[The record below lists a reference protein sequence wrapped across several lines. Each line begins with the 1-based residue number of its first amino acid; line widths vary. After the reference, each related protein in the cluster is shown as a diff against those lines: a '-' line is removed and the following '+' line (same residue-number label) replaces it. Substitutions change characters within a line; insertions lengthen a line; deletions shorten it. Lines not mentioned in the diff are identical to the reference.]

1 MRSLMLPLS
10 RRIALEHVFLA
21 LVIVVALA
29 LRLNGINWDSGY
41 GFHPDERSLYMRAG
55 CMYDLLTE
63 RPGYKDCL
71 VDHPQIEPGIPGI
84 RTLLDFDRSPLNPHW
99 FPLGS
104 VLIYILVVARSVIE
118 AFTDIG
124 ALDMRYVGRTLSAL
138 ADVGTVVLV
147 YVLGRRIYG
156 TRYGAKYGTWV
167 GLLAATLTAFAV
179 IHVQHSHFYRPET
192 FTAFLVLAV
201 FWAMLRLLEKRR
213 LRDSLLLGLL
223 VGLAFAP
230 KVSILPLALPLG
242 LTYYL
247 HLVDSGNGKLAGL
260 PRGALEQTF
269 LHCLAA
275 LALALAVF
283 FLTSPYALLY
293 ISNFIGEQA
302 AQAEMARTAGL
313 WPFTIQYVGTPAFLY
328 QFQQTAVWGLGP
340 PLGIVA
346 WAAIPFTVFL
356 LWRSDFAWR
365 GDLLILAWLI
375 PSIIFLESFEVRFQR
390 YYFALIPF
398 MILLGSRMLLWAPVA
413 LGSGADAGNSVEGIR
428 PGRWSWPGA
437 EWVSHLWRFFRHHPA
452 GRLYVAWAAW
462 SLVFLVVVT
471 TVLYSLAFQR
481 VYSTPHPAVAAS
493 SWLNESI
500 PPDAVIISDNH
511 WDEFIP
517 ELHGYR
523 VWQFPAY
530 EPDNIGKM
538 AELGKRLSDSDY
550 LVFYSHRPYVSIA
563 SDPERFPL
571 SGEYYRGLFSGDL
584 GYVLEREF
592 VSNPGLPGIAISD
605 NPFARTTF
613 ERPAPQ
619 TASVSSGVVLDWG
632 YADDNVV
639 GYDHP
644 TVLIFRNRNG
654 LPPETIIGLLLDGAG
669 EAPTG
674 LKFSD
679 ESRAI
684 QQAGGTWSGLFD
696 RYGFSNRV
704 PVLAWLLVLELIYLA
719 ALPFCLFLFRPL
731 ADRGIAL
738 ARILGLF
745 GAAYVTWMMV
755 SLGWMEFSGLS
766 LWVGIMAMAA
776 VSSLA
781 LATQFR
787 QMVDFF
793 RRKWRLFVTVEVIFL
808 AAFLAFVAIRAM
820 NPDLW
825 HPYRGGEKPMEL
837 SYFNAVLRSTLMPP
851 YDPWFAG
858 GYLNYYYWGYFILA
872 IPTRLSGVMPTVAFN
887 LAVPLL
893 FALTVSG
900 AFSVVYN
907 LAAGV
912 RNSRAP
918 ADAREGAAAVKQP
931 EMEKGNLDRP
941 GVREGDGGFRATLG
955 SPVAAGIVG
964 ALFVAVIGNLDGAI
978 QLVQRLWDKAGG
990 ATVSLLP
997 LDFWRSSRMLP
1008 NLENVEAGLL
1018 TFWLWGKT
1026 DGPADVSW
1034 HITEFPFFSFLFADL
1049 HAHMMVIPITVLVV
1063 ALGLNLLLGIRRQ
1076 GPAWGIAALLT
1087 AGIAVGSLWAINSWD
1102 YPTLLL
1108 LLLTLVSLAACLAW
1122 KRNKDRLAAALALSI
1137 GMVVVS
1143 VLAFLPFHQ
1152 AVETFDT
1159 GLEVSKWKTPLVN
1172 FLGIHGLFLVI
1183 IGAFLLWE
1191 ARRPLFLVVGR
1202 SLPPDYSDMTPETG
1216 GQRPDYRKWL
1226 RCFAIAGL
1234 ALFAFFALAGYWTIA
1249 VLVVFLTLAGLVAW
1263 DKLTS
1268 ADQGPAYNLFALVL
1282 TMLGL
1287 GLAIGV
1293 DLVRVEGD
1301 IGRMNTLFKYYLEV
1315 WILLALASA
1324 FFLWRM
1330 TYEDWLG
1337 TVRFRWLNGVWL
1349 AAVALLVACSLVY
1362 TVLGTHSRVGDR
1374 FQVLPPTLD
1383 GVAYMEQAVH
1393 WEREQAIELKWDA
1406 EAIRWLQ
1413 DNVQGSPVILE
1424 AHTEQYRW
1432 GARMANYTGLPTV
1445 LGWPWHQIQ
1454 QRGPYS
1460 PEVHDRAGDIRS
1472 MYESE
1477 DLEQSVDLMSKYG
1490 VRYVVVG
1497 DLERIIYS
1505 PEKVGKF
1512 DIMARKGTVKKVFDN
1527 GRTAI
1532 YELQRPLSWNQRGIE
1547 EGG

>member
-1 MRSLMLPLS
+1 MRPLTFLS
-10 RRIALEHVFLA
+10 SSRIAKEHLL
-21 LVIVVALA
+21 LVLIVVIALA
-29 LRLNGINWDSGY
+29 LRLNGLNWDSGY

-55 CMYDLLTE
+55 CMYDLLTKS
-63 RPGYKDCL
+63 PGYENCL
-71 VDHPQIEPGIPGI
+71 VEHSRIEPGIPGI

-104 VLIYILVVARSVIE
+104 VLIYVLVLSRSVIE
-118 AFTDIG
+118 VFTDIG

-138 ADVGTVVLV
+138 ADVGSVILV

-156 TRYGAKYGTWV
+156 ARYGPWV
-167 GLLAATLTAFAV
+167 GVLAAALTAFAV

-201 FWAMLRLLEKRR
+201 LWAMLRLLEKRR
-213 LRDSLLLGLL
+213 LRDSFLLGLL

-230 KVSILPLALPLG
+230 KVSILPLALPLA

-247 HLVDSGNGKLAGL
+247 RLVDSGDGKLTGL

-283 FLTSPYALLY
+283 FLSSPYALFY

-302 AQAEMARTAGL
+302 AQAEMAGTAGL

-328 QFQQTAVWGLGP
+328 QFKQTAVWGLGP
-340 PLGIVA
+340 PLGIAA

-356 LWRSDFAWR
+356 LWRGGFAWR
-365 GDLLILAWLI
+365 GDLLILAWLV
-375 PSIIFLESFEVRFQR
+375 PSIIFLETFEVRFQR

-398 MILLGSRMLLWAPVA
+398 MILLGSRMLLWAPFLLKA
-413 LGSGADAGNSVEGIR
+413 KAGGGSGSEKVRAARKG
-428 PGRWSWPGA
+428 PPGA
-437 EWVSHLWRFFRHHPA
+437 ERVRQFGILLLNHPA
-452 GRLYVAWAAW
+452 ARLYLLWAAW
-462 SLVFLVVVT
+462 SLVFLVLAA
-471 TVLYSLAFQR
+471 TVLFSLAFQR
-481 VYSTPHPAVAAS
+481 IYSSPHPAVAAS
-493 SWLNESI
+493 SWLNQTV
-500 PPDAVIISDNH
+500 PPGAEIISDNH

-517 ELHGYR
+517 ELHRYR

-530 EPDNIGKM
+530 EPDNVGKM
-538 AELGKRLSDSDY
+538 AELGKLLSDSDY
-550 LVFYSHRPYVSIA
+550 LVFYSHRPYVSVA

-571 SGEYYRGLFSGDL
+571 TGEYYHRLFAGDL

-592 VSNPGLPGIAISD
+592 ASSPGLPGIEIRH
-605 NPFARTTF
+605 NPFARTSF
-613 ERPAPQ
+613 ARPAAE
-619 TASVSSGVVLDWG
+619 TVVDSNGLVLDWG

-644 TVLIFRNRNG
+644 TVLIFRNEEN
-654 LPPETIIGLLLDGAG
+654 LPPETIIGLLLHETG
-669 EAPTG
+669 ESPTG

-679 ESRAI
+679 EVRAI
-684 QQAGGTWSGLFD
+684 QQAGGTWSELFD
-696 RYGFSNRV
+696 REGLSNQA
-704 PVLAWLLVLELIYLA
+704 PVLAWLLVVELIYLA

-731 ADRGIAL
+731 SDRGLAL
-738 ARILGLF
+738 ARVVGLL
-745 GAAYVTWMMV
+745 GAAYVTWLVV

-766 LWVGIMAMAA
+766 LWLGVMVMGAI
-776 VSSLA
+776 SCLA
-781 LATQFR
+781 LATHFGQI
-787 QMVDFF
+787 MDFF
-793 RRKWRLFVTVEVIFL
+793 RQKWRLFLTLEVIFL
-808 AAFLAFVAIRAM
+808 VAFLAFVAIRAM

-837 SYFNAVLRSTLMPP
+837 AYFNAVLRSTLMPP

-858 GYLNYYYWGYFILA
+858 GYLNYYYWGYFVLA
-872 IPTRLSGVMPTVAFN
+872 VPARLSGVIPTVAFN

-900 AFSVVYN
+900 AFSVVYS

-912 RNSRAP
+912 RNSQRNSRVVEP
-918 ADAREGAAAVKQP
+918 AGVGQQP
-931 EMEKGNLDRP
+931 EMGQRYLTEP
-941 GVREGDGGFRATLG
+941 GLGKETAGFGAVLK
-955 SPVAAGIVG
+955 SPIAAGMTG

-978 QLVQRLWDKAGG
+978 QLAQRFWDKLGG
-990 ATVSLLP
+990 DAVSLLP

-1008 NLENVEAGLL
+1008 NLENVEAGFL

-1049 HAHMMVIPITVLVV
+1049 HAHTMAIPITILVI
-1063 ALGLNLLLGIRRQ
+1063 ALGLNLLLGLRRQ
-1076 GPAWGIAALLT
+1076 GLVWDIAALVT

-1102 YPTLLL
+1102 YPSLLL
-1108 LLLTLVSLAACLAW
+1108 LLLALVSLAAGLAW
-1122 KRNKDRLAAALALSI
+1122 KRNKDRFAAALGLSI
-1137 GMVVVS
+1137 CLVLVS
-1143 VLAFLPFHQ
+1143 MLSFLPFHQ

-1159 GLEVSKWKTPLVN
+1159 GLEVSKWKTRLVN

-1183 IGAFLLWE
+1183 VGAFLLWQ
-1191 ARRPLFLVVGR
+1191 ARRPLTVVAGR
-1202 SLPPDYSDMTPETG
+1202 NLRPGYSATPVHTEDHLQDY
-1216 GQRPDYRKWL
+1216 QRWL
-1226 RCFAIAGL
+1226 RYVAIAGI
-1234 ALFAFFALAGYWTIA
+1234 ALFAFFALAGYWTVA
-1249 VLVVFLTLAGLVAW
+1249 VLVVFLALSGLVAW
-1263 DKLTS
+1263 DALMS
-1268 ADQGPAYNLFALVL
+1268 GDQGKVYNLFALSL
-1282 TMLGL
+1282 TMLAL

-1315 WILLALASA
+1315 WILLALAAS

-1330 TYEDWLG
+1330 GHDNWLG
-1337 TVRFRWLNGVWL
+1337 ATRFRWMNFTWL
-1349 AAVALLVACSLVY
+1349 AVVAVLVGCSLVY
-1362 TVLGTHSRVGDR
+1362 TVLGTHARVGDR
-1374 FQVLPPTLD
+1374 FQALPPTLN

-1393 WEREQAIELKWDA
+1393 WEKKQAIELKWDA

-1413 DNVQGSPVILE
+1413 DNIQGSPVILE

-1432 GARMANYTGLPTV
+1432 GGRMANYTGLPTV

-1460 PEVHDRAGDIRS
+1460 REVHYRARDVRT
-1472 MYESE
+1472 MYETE
-1477 DLEQSVDLMSKYG
+1477 DVELLADLMAKYE
-1490 VRYVVVG
+1490 VKYVVAG
-1497 DLERIIYS
+1497 DLERIFYS
-1505 PEKVGKF
+1505 PEQVGKF
-1512 DIMARKGTVKKVFDN
+1512 DIMARNETFKKVFDN
-1527 GRTAI
+1527 GRTAV
-1532 YELQRPLSWNQRGIE
+1532 YELQRPWSLKQQGFE
-1547 EGG
+1547 

>member
-1 MRSLMLPLS
+1 MRPLNLPPF
-10 RRIALEHVFLA
+10 RWVALEHVFLVL
-21 LVIVVALA
+21 LVVVALA
-29 LRLNGINWDSGY
+29 LRLNGLNWDSGY

-63 RPGYKDCL
+63 SPGYENCL
-71 VDHPQIEPGIPGI
+71 VEHPFIEPRIPGI
-84 RTLLDFDRSPLNPHW
+84 RTFLDFDRSPLNPHW

-104 VLIYILVVARSVIE
+104 ALIYVLVLFRFVIE

-147 YVLGRRIYG
+147 YVLGRRMYG
-156 TRYGAKYGTWV
+156 ARYGPWV
-167 GLLAATLTAFAV
+167 AALAATLATFAV

-192 FTAFLVLAV
+192 FTAFMVLAV

-230 KVSILPLALPLG
+230 KVSILPLALPLA

-247 HLVDSGNGKLAGL
+247 RLVDSGNGKLTGL
-260 PRGALEQTF
+260 PRAALEQTF

-275 LALALAVF
+275 LAMALAVF
-283 FLTSPYALLY
+283 FLASPYALLY
-293 ISNFIGEQA
+293 ISNFVGEQA

-313 WPFTIQYVGTPAFLY
+313 WPFTIQYVGTPSFLY
-328 QFQQTAVWGLGP
+328 QFKQTAVWGLGP

-346 WAAIPFTVFL
+346 WASIPFTVFL
-356 LWRSDFAWR
+356 LWRGGSAGR

-398 MILLGSRMLLWAPVA
+398 MILLGSRMLLWAPFTLRA
-413 LGSGADAGNSVEGIR
+413 RDGRGSGVEESRAGRRGS
-428 PGRWSWPGA
+428 PGTERLRQIWMF
-437 EWVSHLWRFFRHHPA
+437 VRHHPA
-452 GRLYVAWAAW
+452 GRLCVLWAAW
-462 SLVFLVVVT
+462 GLVFLVLAT

-481 VYSTPHPAVAAS
+481 IYSSPHPAVAAS
-493 SWLNESI
+493 RWLNQTV
-500 PPDAVIISDNH
+500 PPGAAIVSDNH

-517 ELHGYR
+517 ELYDYR

-530 EPDNIGKM
+530 EPDNVGKM

-550 LVFYSHRPYVSIA
+550 LVFYSHRPYVSVA

-571 SGEYYRGLFSGDL
+571 SGEYYRRLFSGDL

-592 VSNPGLPGIAISD
+592 VSNPGLPGIEIRD
-605 NPFARTTF
+605 NPFARTSF
-613 ERPAPQ
+613 ARPTPE
-619 TASVSSGVVLDWG
+619 TASGSSGAFLDWG

-644 TVLIFRNRNG
+644 TVLIFRNRDG
-654 LPPETIIGLLLDGAG
+654 LAPEAIIGLLLHEAG

-674 LKFSD
+674 LKYSD
-679 ESRAI
+679 GARAI
-684 QQAGGTWSGLFD
+684 QQAGGTWSELFD
-696 RYGFSNRV
+696 RGGFANQV
-704 PVLAWLLVLELIYLA
+704 PVLAWLLVVELLYLA

-731 ADRGIAL
+731 ADRGMAL
-738 ARILGLF
+738 ARLLGLL
-745 GAAYVTWMMV
+745 GAAYMTWLVV
-755 SLGWMEFSGLS
+755 SLGWMDFSGSSIWL
-766 LWVGIMAMAA
+766 GIVVMGA
-776 VSSLA
+776 VSGLA
-781 LATQFR
+781 LATHFEQA
-787 QMVDFF
+787 VDFLKQ
-793 RRKWRLFVTVEVIFL
+793 KWRLFLTVEVIFL
-808 AAFLAFVAIRAM
+808 TAFLAFVAIRAM

-837 SYFNAVLRSTLMPP
+837 AYFNAVMRSTLMPP

-872 IPTRLSGVMPTVAFN
+872 IPARLSGVIPTVAFN

-912 RNSRAP
+912 RKSR
-918 ADAREGAAAVKQP
+918 GAANVSQRGSAVQQP
-931 EMEKGNLDRP
+931 EMGRGEPSESASKKGSTRL
-941 GVREGDGGFRATLG
+941 GDAFS
-955 SPVAAGIVG
+955 SPTAAGLMG

-978 QLVQRLWDKAGG
+978 QLVQRSWDKLGG
-990 ATVSLLP
+990 SAVSLLP

-1008 NLENVEAGLL
+1008 NLENVEAGFL

-1049 HAHMMVIPITVLVV
+1049 HAHMMAIPITILSI
-1063 ALGLNLLLGIRRQ
+1063 ALGMNLLLGIRRQ
-1076 GPAWGIAALLT
+1076 GPVWHVAALVT

-1102 YPTLLL
+1102 YPSLLL
-1108 LLLTLVSLAACLAW
+1108 LSLALVSLAAFLAW

-1137 GMVVVS
+1137 GLAVVS
-1143 VLAFLPFHQ
+1143 ILAFLPFHQ

-1159 GLEVSKWKTPLVN
+1159 GLEVSKWKTPLIN
-1172 FLGIHGLFLVI
+1172 FLGIHGLFLVV
-1183 IGAFLLWE
+1183 IGAFFLWQ
-1191 ARRPLFLVVGR
+1191 ARHPLSVMAGGNLKLGFLELTMETDGR
-1202 SLPPDYSDMTPETG
+1202 LRG
-1216 GQRPDYRKWL
+1216 HRGWL
-1226 RCFAIAGL
+1226 RCFVVAGL
-1234 ALFAFFALAGYWTIA
+1234 VLFAFFALAGYWTA
-1249 VLVVFLTLAGLVAW
+1249 AALVVFLILAGLVAW
-1263 DKLTS
+1263 DSLVSTDPGK
-1268 ADQGPAYNLFALVL
+1268 AYNLVALVL
-1282 TMLGL
+1282 TMLGF
-1287 GLAIGV
+1287 GLAAGV

-1315 WILLALASA
+1315 WVLLALAAA
-1324 FFLWRM
+1324 FFLWLM
-1330 TYEDWLG
+1330 WYDNWLG

-1349 AAVALLVACSLVY
+1349 SAVALLVGCGLVY

-1374 FQVLPPTLD
+1374 FHVLSPTLKGD
-1383 GVAYMEQAVH
+1383 AYMEQAVH

-1413 DNVQGSPVILE
+1413 DNVQGSPAILE

-1432 GARMANYTGLPTV
+1432 GGRMANYTGLPTV

-1454 QRGPYS
+1454 QRGSYS
-1460 PEVHDRAGDIRS
+1460 GEVYDRAEDIRT
-1472 MYESE
+1472 MYESD
-1477 DLEQSVDLMSKYG
+1477 DLEQRIGLLAEYEVK
-1490 VRYVVVG
+1490 YVVAG

-1512 DIMARKGTVKKVFDN
+1512 DIMAQNDTIKKVFDN

-1532 YELQRPLSWNQRGIE
+1532 YAVHWTLGLKRQGIE
-1547 EGG
+1547 KGG

>member
-1 MRSLMLPLS
+1 MRPLNLPPL
-10 RRIALEHVFLA
+10 RRPALEHVFLV
-21 LVIVVALA
+21 LIVVIALA
-29 LRLNGINWDSGY
+29 LRLNGLDWDSGY

-63 RPGYKDCL
+63 SPGYENCL
-71 VDHPQIEPGIPGI
+71 VDHPRIEPGSPGI
-84 RTLLDFDRSPLNPHW
+84 RTLLDFERSPLNPHW

-104 VLIYILVVARSVIE
+104 ALIYLLVLARSVIE

-147 YVLGRRIYG
+147 YMLGRRIYG
-156 TRYGAKYGTWV
+156 ARYGPWV
-167 GLLAATLTAFAV
+167 ALLAAGLTAVAV

-247 HLVDSGNGKLAGL
+247 RLVDSGDGKLTGL

-275 LALALAVF
+275 AALALGVF

-302 AQAEMARTAGL
+302 AQAEMAGTAGL

-340 PLGIVA
+340 PLGIAA
-346 WAAIPFTVFL
+346 WASIPFTVFL
-356 LWRSDFAWR
+356 LWRGNLAGR

-375 PSIIFLESFEVRFQR
+375 PGIIFLESFEVRFQR

-398 MILLGSRMLLWAPVA
+398 MILLGSRMLLWAPFMLQA
-413 LGSGADAGNSVEGIR
+413 RAGNRREIGKKR
-428 PGRWSWPGA
+428 ADWRGLPGA
-437 EWVSHLWRFFRHHPA
+437 WYVRQVWIFFRHSPA
-452 GRLYVAWAAW
+452 GRLTLLWAAW
-462 SLVFLVVVT
+462 SLVILVVAT

-481 VYSTPHPAVAAS
+481 IYSSPHPAVAAS
-493 SWLNESI
+493 RWLNQTV
-500 PPDAVIISDNH
+500 PPGAAIISDNH

-517 ELHGYR
+517 ELYNYR

-530 EPDNIGKM
+530 EPDNVGKM

-550 LVFYSHRPYVSIA
+550 LVFYSHRPYVSVA
-563 SDPERFPL
+563 SGPERFPL
-571 SGEYYRGLFSGDL
+571 SGEYYRRLFSGDL

-592 VSNPGLPGIAISD
+592 ASHPGLLGIEIRD

-613 ERPAPQ
+613 IRPTPESAI
-619 TASVSSGVVLDWG
+619 ASSGTVLDWG

-644 TVLIFRNRNG
+644 TVLVFRNRDN
-654 LPPETIIGLLLDGAG
+654 LPPESIIGLLLDEAD

-674 LKFSD
+674 LKLSD
-679 ESRAI
+679 EARAI
-684 QQAGGTWSGLFD
+684 QQSGGTWSDLFD
-696 RYGFSNRV
+696 RDGIANQV
-704 PVLAWLLVLELIYLA
+704 PVLAWLLVVELIYLA

-731 ADRGIAL
+731 ADRGLVL
-738 ARILGLF
+738 ARVLGLL
-745 GAAYVTWMMV
+745 GAAYVTWLMV
-755 SLGWMEFSGLS
+755 SLGWLDFSRWSIWLGVIVIGGLS
-766 LWVGIMAMAA
+766 G
-776 VSSLA
+776 LA
-781 LATQFR
+781 LATQFE
-787 QMVDFF
+787 QIKDFL
-793 RRKWRLFVTVEVIFL
+793 KQNWRLLLTVEAIFL

-837 SYFNAVLRSTLMPP
+837 AYFNAVLRSTLMPP

-872 IPTRLSGVMPTVAFN
+872 IPARLSGVIPTVAFN

-907 LAAGV
+907 LASGV
-912 RNSRAP
+912 RNSRGP
-918 ADAREGAAAVKQP
+918 ATVDERAAVGQKP
-931 EMEKGNLDRP
+931 ETEPEEIPGP
-941 GVREGDGGFRATLG
+941 GVKDGKSRFGEALS
-955 SPVAAGIVG
+955 SPIAAGVLG

-978 QLVQRLWDKAGG
+978 QLVQKSWDKLGG
-990 ATVSLLP
+990 SAASLLP

-1049 HAHMMVIPITVLVV
+1049 HAHMMAIPITILVI
-1063 ALGLNLLLGIRRQ
+1063 ALGMNLLLGIRRQ
-1076 GPAWGIAALLT
+1076 GLAWDIAALLT

-1108 LLLTLVSLAACLAW
+1108 LLVALVSLAACLTW
-1122 KRNKDRLAAALALSI
+1122 KRNKDRLAAALILST
-1137 GMVVVS
+1137 GLAAVS
-1143 VLAFLPFHQ
+1143 ILAFLPFHQ

-1172 FLGIHGLFLVI
+1172 FLGIHGLFLVV
-1183 IGAFLLWE
+1183 IGAFLLWQ
-1191 ARRPLFLVVGR
+1191 ARRPLSLVVGGKLKL
-1202 SLPPDYSDMTPETG
+1202 SNLDMAMEPG
-1216 GQRPDYRKWL
+1216 GQLQSYQGWL
-1226 RCFAIAGL
+1226 RCFAGAGL
-1234 ALFAFFALAGYWTIA
+1234 ALFAFFALAGYWTVA
-1249 VLVVFLTLAGLVAW
+1249 VLVVFLVLAGLVAGHS
-1263 DKLTS
+1263 LVS
-1268 ADQGPAYNLFALVL
+1268 ADRGRVYTLFALVL

-1315 WILLALASA
+1315 WILLALAAA

-1330 TYEDWLG
+1330 GYGNWLG
-1337 TVRFRWLNGVWL
+1337 AVRFRWLNGVWP
-1349 AAVALLVACSLVY
+1349 AAVTLLVACSLVY

-1374 FQVLPPTLD
+1374 FQLLPLTLKGD
-1383 GVAYMEQAVH
+1383 AYMEQAVH
-1393 WEREQAIELKWDA
+1393 WEKDQAIELRWDA
-1406 EAIRWLQ
+1406 EAISWLQ

-1454 QRGPYS
+1454 QRGTYS
-1460 PEVHDRAGDIRS
+1460 REVYDRAEDIRT

-1477 DLEQSVDLMSKYG
+1477 DLAQTVDLMARYE

-1505 PEKVGKF
+1505 PERVGKF
-1512 DIMARKGTVKKVFDN
+1512 DIMAGSETMKKVFDN

-1532 YELQRPLSWNQRGIE
+1532 YELQRPFSWNQSRI
-1547 EGG
+1547 EGGR

>member
-1 MRSLMLPLS
+1 MRLLTFLTS
-10 RRIALEHVFLA
+10 RRIAKEHLL
-21 LVIVVALA
+21 LVLIVVVALA
-29 LRLNGINWDSGY
+29 LRLNGLNWDSGY

-63 RPGYKDCL
+63 SPGYENCL
-71 VDHPQIEPGIPGI
+71 GEHPQIEPGIPGI
-84 RTLLDFDRSPLNPHW
+84 RTFLDFDRSPLNPHW

-104 VLIYILVVARSVIE
+104 ALIYILVLTRSVIE
-118 AFTDIG
+118 ACTDIG

-147 YVLGRRIYG
+147 YVLGRRVYRD
-156 TRYGAKYGTWV
+156 RYGPWV
-167 GLLAATLTAFAV
+167 GVMAAALTAFAV

-192 FTAFLVLAV
+192 FTALLVLAV
-201 FWAMLRLLEKRR
+201 FWAILRLLEKRR
-213 LRDSLLLGLL
+213 LGDSVLLGLL

-230 KVSILPLALPLG
+230 KVSILSLALPLA

-247 HLVDSGNGKLAGL
+247 RLVDSGSGKLTGL

-275 LALALAVF
+275 LAVALAVF
-283 FLTSPYALLY
+283 FLSSPYALLN
-293 ISNFIGEQA
+293 ISNFLGEQA
-302 AQAEMARTAGL
+302 AQAEMAGTAGL

-328 QFQQTAVWGLGP
+328 QFKQTAVWGLGP

-356 LWRSDFAWR
+356 LWRGSSAWR

-375 PSIIFLESFEVRFQR
+375 PSIIFLETFEVRFQR

-398 MILLGSRMLLWAPVA
+398 MILLGSRMLLWAPFLLRA
-413 LGSGADAGNSVEGIR
+413 WDIGGTKVEQIR
-428 PGRWSWPGA
+428 TDRKGPPGA
-437 EWVSHLWRFFRHHPA
+437 ERVRQFWLHFVGHPA
-452 GRLYVAWAAW
+452 TRLSGLWAAW
-462 SLVFLVVVT
+462 SLVFLVLAA
-471 TVLYSLAFQR
+471 TVLLSLAFQR
-481 VYSTPHPAVAAS
+481 IYSSPHSAVAAS
-493 SWLNESI
+493 SWLNQTV
-500 PPDAVIISDNH
+500 PPGTRIISDNH

-530 EPDNIGKM
+530 EPDSVGKM
-538 AELGKRLSDSDY
+538 AELGQRLSDSDY
-550 LVFYSHRPYVSIA
+550 LVFYSHRPYVSVA

-571 SGEYYRGLFSGDL
+571 SGEYYRRLFAGDL

-592 VSNPGLPGIAISD
+592 ASSPGLLGIEIRD
-605 NPFARTTF
+605 DPFARTTF
-613 ERPAPQ
+613 RRPVPESFAD
-619 TASVSSGVVLDWG
+619 SNGVVLDWG

-644 TVLIFRNRNG
+644 TVLIFRNHEN
-654 LPPETIIGLLLDGAG
+654 LPPQKIIGLLLHETG
-669 EAPTG
+669 EGPAG

-679 ESRAI
+679 EERAI
-684 QQAGGTWSGLFD
+684 QQAGGTWTEMFD
-696 RYGFSNRV
+696 REGLANQV
-704 PVLAWLLVLELIYLA
+704 PVLAWLLVVELIYLA

-731 ADRGIAL
+731 ADRGLAL
-738 ARILGLF
+738 ARVVGLS
-745 GAAYVTWMMV
+745 GAAYVTWLVV

-766 LWVGIMAMAA
+766 LWLGALVMGAI
-776 VSSLA
+776 SGLA
-781 LATQFR
+781 LATHFK

-793 RRKWRLFVTVEVIFL
+793 KQKWRLFLTVEAIFL
-808 AAFLAFVAIRAM
+808 VAFLAFVAIRAM

-837 SYFNAVLRSTLMPP
+837 AYFNAVLRSTLMPP

-872 IPTRLSGVMPTVAFN
+872 VPVRLSGVIPTTAFN

-893 FALTVSG
+893 FAMTVTG

-912 RNSRAP
+912 RNSQRHVRMGEP
-918 ADAREGAAAVKQP
+918 AAVGRPP
-931 EMEKGNLDRP
+931 ETEKETLPDPGARKGNT
-941 GVREGDGGFRATLG
+941 GFEVAIK
-955 SPVAAGIVG
+955 SPIAAGLTG

-978 QLVQRLWDKAGG
+978 QLAQRFWDRLGGG
-990 ATVSLLP
+990 AVSLLP

-1008 NLENVEAGLL
+1008 TLENVEAGFL

-1026 DGPADVSW
+1026 DGPPDVSW

-1049 HAHMMVIPITVLVV
+1049 HAHMMAIPITVLVI
-1063 ALGLNLLLGIRRQ
+1063 ALGLNLLLGLRRQ
-1076 GPAWGIAALLT
+1076 GFLWDIASLLT

-1102 YPTLLL
+1102 YPSLLL
-1108 LLLTLVSLAACLAW
+1108 LLFALVSLAAGLAW
-1122 KRNKDRLAAALALSI
+1122 QRNKDRLAAALALSI
-1137 GMVVVS
+1137 GLAVVS
-1143 VLAFLPFHQ
+1143 ILSFLPFHL

-1183 IGAFLLWE
+1183 VGAFLLWQ
-1191 ARRPLFLVVGR
+1191 ARRPLAVVAGR
-1202 SLPPDYSDMTPETG
+1202 NPGLGYSVKPFQTEYLLQG
-1216 GQRPDYRKWL
+1216 YQGWL
-1226 RCFAIAGL
+1226 RCIAL
-1234 ALFAFFALAGYWTIA
+1234 AGMVLFAFFALAGYWTVA
-1249 VLVVFLTLAGLVAW
+1249 VLLVFLVLSGLVVW
-1263 DKLTS
+1263 DGLMSGERGKK
-1268 ADQGPAYNLFALVL
+1268 YNLFALVL

-1315 WILLALASA
+1315 WILLALAAA

-1330 TYEDWLG
+1330 GYDNWLG
-1337 TVRFRWLNGVWL
+1337 TTRFRWLNITWL
-1349 AAVALLVACSLVY
+1349 AVVAMLVGCSLVY
-1362 TVLGTHSRVGDR
+1362 TILGTHARVGDR
-1374 FQVLPPTLD
+1374 FQALRPTLD
-1383 GVAYMEQAVH
+1383 GVAYMEHAVH
-1393 WEREQAIELKWDA
+1393 WEKEQVIELKWDA

-1413 DNVQGSPVILE
+1413 DNVKGSPVILE

-1432 GARMANYTGLPTV
+1432 GGRMANYTGLPTV

-1460 PEVHDRAGDIRS
+1460 GEVRDRAEDIRT
-1472 MYESE
+1472 MYDTE
-1477 DLEQSVDLMSKYG
+1477 DVALLVELMAKYE
-1490 VRYVVVG
+1490 VKYVAVG
-1497 DLERIIYS
+1497 ELERILYS
-1505 PEKVGKF
+1505 PEKLGKF
-1512 DIMARKGTVKKVFDN
+1512 DIMAQNGTLGKAFDN

-1532 YELQRPLSWNQRGIE
+1532 YKLRGPSSLNRRGIE